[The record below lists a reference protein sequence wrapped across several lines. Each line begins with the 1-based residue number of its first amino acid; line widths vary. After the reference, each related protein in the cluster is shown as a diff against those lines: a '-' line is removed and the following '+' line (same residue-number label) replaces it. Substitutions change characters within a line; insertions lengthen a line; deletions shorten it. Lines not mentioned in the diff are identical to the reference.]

1 MLIKLWSYL
10 YSGSLALWLPT
21 ATRGK
26 TWLIWYCSLVDNS
39 YKITDTV
46 YTHKASTSITKLWPF
61 IRGLVEVMCVAE
73 VEAQLSTYRHSPH
86 EVRGY
91 FFTADLSLPGQKKRN
106 TKVSKWVEVFF
117 YKTIQE
123 FSCCFMFSRPWQR
136 EGAGACSFLTCQFR
150 ECRRRRGSWLLFSQS
165 PPEKC
170 NHPGSGRNFS
180 LWTAGGNRAIRY
192 SVALVKEQL
201 VSSALVCQVIRKWK
215 TRGCCRVTYS
225 HPPSVWRV

>member
-1 MLIKLWSYL
+1 MLSTTKQRNVFFVILGNSDYCLMLIKLWSYL

-117 YKTIQE
+117 TKP
-123 FSCCFMFSRPWQR
+123 FKSSHVVSCFLGLDNVR
-136 EGAGACSFLTCQFR
+136 EGGPAASSPVSFVSAEGEGEVGCYFLKVLQRNVTILVLVVIFHYGLQGATEQSDIQLHLSR
-150 ECRRRRGSWLLFSQS
+150 SSWLVL
-165 PPEKC
+165 
-170 NHPGSGRNFS
+170 
-180 LWTAGGNRAIRY
+180 L
-192 SVALVKEQL
+192 
-201 VSSALVCQVIRKWK
+201 
-215 TRGCCRVTYS
+215 
-225 HPPSVWRV
+225 

>member
-1 MLIKLWSYL
+1 
-10 YSGSLALWLPT
+10 
-21 ATRGK
+21 
-26 TWLIWYCSLVDNS
+26 
-39 YKITDTV
+39 
-46 YTHKASTSITKLWPF
+46 
-61 IRGLVEVMCVAE
+61 MCVAE

-117 YKTIQE
+117 TKP
-123 FSCCFMFSRPWQR
+123 FKSSHVVSCFLGLDNVR
-136 EGAGACSFLTCQFR
+136 GGGACSFLTCQFR